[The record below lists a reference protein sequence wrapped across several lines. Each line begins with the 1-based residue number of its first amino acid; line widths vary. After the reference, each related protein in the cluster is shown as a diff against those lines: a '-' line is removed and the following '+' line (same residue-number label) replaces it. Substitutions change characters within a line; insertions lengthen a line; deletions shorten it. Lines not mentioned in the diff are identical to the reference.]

1 MTQFQIKQTK
11 MDRTT
16 NAKRGEQIEL
26 QADHSAPFL
35 VTSEIDKIHAC

>member
-16 NAKRGEQIEL
+16 NAKHGEQIQL
-26 QADHSAPFL
+26 QADHSAHLL